1 MYVKNLGIAGAYF
14 LAAIVGNFVAVS
26 PIGASP
32 IWPAAGVALAGVH
45 LYGKKLLPG
54 LFVGILCAQIHSF
67 QDFSTLEK
75 IIDSMIMGTVIAIGS
90 TLQALFGLWLLRK
103 NNIASDDP
111 LLDEVSI
118 LKFIFFGAFVST
130 IVASSIGATTLLL
143 NSIITLDQIAL
154 SWSTWWI
161 GDSIGILIFTPVILI
176 FLAQPRQLWRQRIK
190 PVVLPLLIILSLTY
204 LLFSHS
210 VAQERKQ
217 HKANFDLAV
226 ERFHSVLSSNIY
238 AFVRDSLVLKGIF
251 DGSEYVSREEFNT
264 MTTPLTAG
272 RTGLFALE
280 WIPRIVDG
288 ERTTFEQKMEANFS
302 ILEPDEK
309 RILVPAKKRREY
321 FPIAYIQ
328 PWEQNQKAFGYD
340 IATNPI
346 AKETIEKAKNTGT
359 AVFSE
364 PIKLIQDEDE
374 NYGYVSY
381 APVFNKQNAAELKGV
396 VASIF
401 NVKDVVQNSIQAE
414 HNLFDFL
421 IKDAKK
427 VIYNNF
433 PEKAVHGLS
442 RFQIELKLPIDVA
455 GRRLIV
461 EYLPSLFFANQ
472 NASWTIWLI
481 LLGGFLFT
489 GISGIALLILS
500 GRNMLTEELVKLRTQ
515 EIKQAKV
522 ELQEQNAD
530 LIKANELV
538 KKAGKAKD
546 QFIASMSHEL
556 RTPLNAVLGFS
567 QITLDGNN
575 LTEEQRENLREI
587 NGAGEH
593 LLQLINNILDLA
605 KVEAGKISMAKED
618 VNFSEIVTSCHSIIK
633 HQLQK
638 KRIAFDYDRQLINT
652 VLLQGDSLRIKQ
664 VLLNLLTNAVK
675 YNVNYGSITLHC
687 RFLPD
692 GLWRI
697 EVSDTGIGIPENKIA
712 HLFTPFDRL
721 DQEDSQIEG
730 TGIGLTISKT
740 FVELMHG
747 RIGVNSQDGYGSTF
761 WFEISGHVI
770 DIERMITPPVET
782 TAVAQISSKHFFSI
796 LYVDDDEINRLI
808 VERVFKKFKNI
819 KVFLA
824 EDGQKGISILDDI
837 KPDMILLDINMP
849 GMSGYE
855 LCPLI
860 KEKYS
865 NRPVIA
871 MSADATDRAIK
882 MSKSVGF
889 DDYLTKP
896 IDIPA
901 LQNLVKFYLE
911 KRHAEFITDYSI

>member
-14 LAAIVGNFVAVS
+14 LAAIAGSYVAVS

-32 IWPAAGVALAGVH
+32 IWPAAGVALAGLH

-54 LFVGILCAQIHSF
+54 LFFGVLCAQIYSF
-67 QDFSTLEK
+67 QDFSSLEK
-75 IIDSMIMGTVIAIGS
+75 IIDSMVMGSIIACGS
-90 TLQALFGLWLLRK
+90 TLQALFGLRLLRK

-111 LLDEVSI
+111 LLGEVTI

-130 IVASSIGATTLLL
+130 IVASSIGVTTLLL
-143 NSIITLDQIAL
+143 NSIITLDQLVL
-154 SWSTWWI
+154 SWLTWWI
-161 GDSIGILIFTPVILI
+161 GDSIGILIFTPIILI
-176 FLAQPRQLWRQRIK
+176 FLARPKQLWRQRVK
-190 PVVLPLLIILSLTY
+190 SVVFPLLIILVLISI
-204 LLFSHS
+204 LFSHS
-210 VAQERKQ
+210 VEQERLQ

-226 ERFHSVLSSNIY
+226 ERFHSALSSNIS
-238 AFVRDSLVLKGIF
+238 AFARDSLVLKGIF
-251 DGSEYVSREEFNT
+251 DGSKSVSREDFDT
-264 MTTPLTAG
+264 FTAPLTKG

-280 WIPRIVDG
+280 WIPRVTDND
-288 ERTTFEQKMEANFS
+288 RTAFEQKIDANFS
-302 ILEPDEK
+302 ILEPDDQ
-309 RILVPAKKRREY
+309 RVLVSAKKRPEY
-321 FPIAYIQ
+321 FPIVFIQ
-328 PWEQNQKAFGYD
+328 PWEQNQKAYGYD

-346 AKETIEKAKNTGT
+346 AKQTIDKAKITGT

-364 PIKLIQDEDE
+364 PVKLIQDKAE

-381 APVFNKQNAAELKGV
+381 APVFNKQNPADLRGV

-401 NVKDVVQNSIQAE
+401 SVKDIVQNSIKAE
-414 HNLFDFL
+414 HNLFNFL
-421 IKDAKK
+421 IRDGKK

-433 PEKAVHGLS
+433 PENAVHGLS
-442 RFQIELKLPIDVA
+442 RFQIKLNLPINIA
-455 GRRLIV
+455 NRKLIV

-472 NASWTIWLI
+472 HASWTIWLI
-481 LLGGFLFT
+481 LLGGFLFA
-489 GISGIALLILS
+489 GSSGIALLILS
-500 GRNMLTEELVKLRTQ
+500 GRNMLTEALVKQRTK

-522 ELQEQNAD
+522 ELQEQNTD
-530 LIKANELV
+530 LIKANEEV
-538 KKAGKAKD
+538 KRAGKAKD
-546 QFIASMSHEL
+546 LFFASMSHEL

-567 QITLDGNN
+567 QITQNDHN
-575 LTEEQRENLREI
+575 LTEEQRDNLKEI

-593 LLQLINNILDLA
+593 LLQLINNILDFA
-605 KVEAGKISMAKED
+605 KVEAGKISMANEE
-618 VNFSEIVTSCHSIIK
+618 VNFSEIVSSCHSILK
-633 HQLQK
+633 HQMQK
-638 KRIAFDYDRQLINT
+638 RGIIFEYDPQQIKT
-652 VLLQGDSLRIKQ
+652 VMLRGDSLRVKQ
-664 VLLNLLTNAVK
+664 ILLNLLSNAVK
-675 YNVNYGSITLHC
+675 YNVENGRVSLTC
-687 RFLPD
+687 RFLSD
-692 GLWRI
+692 GQWRI
-697 EVSDTGIGIPENKIA
+697 EVTDTGIGIPENKIA
-712 HLFTPFDRL
+712 HLFTPFERL

-747 RIGVNSQDGYGSTF
+747 RIGVDSQDGDGSTF
-761 WFEISGHVI
+761 WFEISGQVI
-770 DIERMITPPVET
+770 DIKTMITPPDET
-782 TAVAQISSKHFFSI
+782 IDEVQISSKHFFSI

-808 VERVFKKFKNI
+808 VERIFKKFKNI

-824 EDGQKGISILDDI
+824 EDGQNGMSILDDI

-901 LQNLVKFYLE
+901 LQNMVKFYLE

>member
-1 MYVKNLGIAGAYF
+1 MYVKNLVIAGAYF

-32 IWPAAGVALAGVH
+32 IWPAAGVALAGLH
-45 LYGKKLLPG
+45 LYGRKLLPG

-90 TLQALFGLWLLRK
+90 SLQALFGLWLLRK

-130 IVASSIGATTLLL
+130 VVASSIGATTLLL

-154 SWSTWWI
+154 TWSTWWI

-176 FLAQPRQLWRQRIK
+176 FLAQPRQLWHQRVK
-190 PVVLPLLIILSLTY
+190 AVVLPLLIILSLTY

-210 VAQERKQ
+210 VVQERKQ

-226 ERFHSVLSSNIY
+226 ERFHSVLSSNIS

-264 MTTPLTAG
+264 ITKPLTEG

-280 WIPRIVDG
+280 WIPRIADG
-288 ERTTFEQKMEANFS
+288 ERATFEQKIGANFS
-302 ILEPDEK
+302 ILEPDDN
-309 RILVPAKKRREY
+309 RILMPAKKREEY

-328 PWEQNQKAFGYD
+328 PWAQNQKAYGYD
-340 IATNPI
+340 ISTNPI
-346 AKETIEKAKNTGT
+346 AKKNIDKAKNTGT

-364 PIKLIQDEDE
+364 PIKLIQDKDE

-381 APVFNKQNAAELKGV
+381 APVFDKQNADELDGV

-414 HNLFDFL
+414 HNLFNFL
-421 IKDAKK
+421 IRDDNK

-433 PEKAVHGLS
+433 PENTVHGLS

-455 GRRLIV
+455 DRRLIV

-489 GISGIALLILS
+489 GTSGIALLILS
-500 GRNMLTEELVKLRTQ
+500 GRNMLTEELVKQRTR

-530 LIKANELV
+530 LIKANEQV

-567 QITLDGNN
+567 QITQDGNN

-605 KVEAGKISMAKED
+605 KVESGKISIANEE

-638 KRIAFDYDRQLINT
+638 KRIVFDYDRQLINT
-652 VLLQGDSLRIKQ
+652 VQLNGDSLRIKQ
-664 VLLNLLTNAVK
+664 VLLNLLSNAVK
-675 YNVNYGSITLHC
+675 YNVNNGSITLNC
-687 RFLPD
+687 CFLSE

-697 EVSDTGIGIPENKIA
+697 EVRDTGIGIPENKMA

-747 RIGVNSQDGYGSTF
+747 HIGVDSQDGYGSTF
-761 WFEISGHVI
+761 WFEISGQVL
-770 DIERMITPPVET
+770 DIEGSVTSPVET
-782 TAVAQISSKHFFSI
+782 IDITQISSKHAFSI

-808 VERVFKKFKNI
+808 VDRVLKKFKNI

-824 EDGQKGISILDDI
+824 EDGQKGMNMLDDI

-871 MSADATDRAIK
+871 MSADATDRAVK
-882 MSKSVGF
+882 MSKKVGF

-901 LQNLVKFYLE
+901 LQNLVKFYFE
-911 KRHAEFITDYSI
+911 KRDAEFITDYSN